1 MVKKILY
8 IPLFLM
14 LACQDQKSEAHF
26 NLKEPRYT
34 NVKYERVQID
44 GLPAFFYELGTC
56 IFENYL
62 LLYENAPFI
71 LYHLVDLSN
80 QKLIR
85 TFGEEDGP
93 NKINYPYCT
102 CQLVKEG
109 KSLFTMLNDGGHD
122 HIMLQLNDVNNKQE
136 LTYKKI
142 PYPELK
148 MSTGSMYFSRNRK
161 NLFGFY
167 KAQSSIF
174 KYDLNSQKVNL
185 IPTGPDIKVNTDP
198 ISRSNIFYA
207 RTAVSQNLKMFA
219 IAYSYFNLIEIYDST
234 FNLIQAISI
243 GKPSTETPKIIDGI
257 PVESTIRYSGFILL
271 GEENIYVPFFNQEIS
286 EIANNNFIKILIINI
301 KNHSI
306 KGIKIT
312 EKITSFSV
320 DAKEN
325 YLYATL
331 EDDSNK
337 EGNLIRIN
345 IKGLHE
351 EK

>member
-1 MVKKILY
+1 
-8 IPLFLM
+8 M
-14 LACQDQKSEAHF
+14 LACQNQESEVHF
-26 NLKEPRYT
+26 NLKEPTYKE
-34 NVKYERVQID
+34 VQYEHVQID
-44 GLPAFFYELGTC
+44 GLPAFFYESGTC

-62 LLYENAPFI
+62 LLFENVPFI
-71 LYHLVDLSN
+71 RYHLVDLSN

-102 CQLVKEG
+102 CQLIKEG
-109 KSLFTMLNDGGHD
+109 KSLFTMLNDGGQD
-122 HIMLQLNDVNNKQE
+122 HIMLQINDVENKQE

-148 MSTGSMYFSRNRK
+148 MSIGSMYFSSTREK
-161 NLFGFY
+161 LFGYY

-174 KYDLNSQKVNL
+174 NYDLNSQKVSL

-198 ISRSNIFYA
+198 ITKSNIFFA
-207 RTAVSQNLKMFA
+207 RTAVSQNSKIFA

-234 FNLIQAISI
+234 FNLLQAISI
-243 GKPSTETPKIIDGI
+243 GKPSTAAPKIVDEI
-257 PVESTIRYSGFILL
+257 PVESTKRYSGFILL
-271 GEENIYVPFFNQEIS
+271 GDENIYVPFFNQEIRA
-286 EIANNNFIKILIINI
+286 IVNNNFIKILIINI

-306 KGIKIT
+306 KGIKIP
-312 EKITSFSV
+312 EKITSFSI

-331 EDDSNK
+331 EDDTN
-337 EGNLIRIN
+337 EDGNLIRIN
-345 IKGLHE
+345 LKELHE